1 LPSAQDELAAGGE
14 DRQEG
19 DEGETEDRMDTGTLI
34 RVVAGILFVIVLF
47 IIIKRR
53 RSKASQ

>member
-1 LPSAQDELAAGGE
+1 MSMTQLTAAIMG
-14 DRQEG
+14 
-19 DEGETEDRMDTGTLI
+19 MSNI
-34 RVVAGILFVIVLF
+34 RVIAGVLFIVVLF